1 MARPEALS
9 TDEQILAAATKKA
22 IQTADGL
29 ERCAEETGISDSQL
43 SRCCSPNH
51 RDSITIRDAVTI
63 ESISHGKS
71 GHPHILRAYARLLGF
86 VLIPQPQGPADAD
99 GLALSVMTL
108 TAELG
113 DVAQS
118 INEAVRDGIVT
129 PAEVAVA
136 LEQLDELDQAS
147 ATLRLKLKA
156 IPAPA
161 PKS

>member
-22 IQTADGL
+22 IQAAGGL
-29 ERCAEETGISDSQL
+29 EKCEAETGISDSQL
-43 SRCCSPNH
+43 SRCCSPNQ

-63 ESISHGKS
+63 ESIGHGNS

-86 VLIPQPQGPADAD
+86 VLIPQPEGPADAD

-108 TAELG
+108 TSELG
-113 DVAQS
+113 DVAQA
-118 INEAVRDGIVT
+118 INDALRDRVVT
-129 PAEVAVA
+129 AGEVAVA

-147 ATLRLKLKA
+147 ATLRLKLKSLVA
-156 IPAPA
+156 AE
-161 PKS
+161 PKG